1 MASRITLSD
10 YEMQTLSGLLDA
22 GIRATGLRA
31 VHEASRLL
39 SRIESAERMEEVAV
53 DGQLPELAGK

>member
-1 MASRITLSD
+1 MIHRITLPDS
-10 YEMQTLSGLLDA
+10 EMQTLAGLLDA

-39 SRIESAERMEEVAV
+39 SRIEAAERMEEVAV
-53 DGQLPELAGK
+53 DGQLPESAGK